1 MSATD
6 ANGRTYIA
14 HPGGSTEIDDSA
26 ASSPLPLLRLPRLR
40 GPPSCGLS
48 HCVAVTAA
56 LEAISWATHKRDGGK
71 FGQLGHGAG
80 ATAAESYEVRRVAMP
95 AEAAPIAVAAAGDQH
110 SAFVDADGAVWA
122 CGLDRWTQLGQ
133 PALWSKGA
141 VWHKTPRKVAAL
153 DGTRIVDV
161 DCGSDH
167 TIALDEQRR
176 VWAWGR
182 GEHGQLF
189 GPENRPFTAQ
199 PTVSRALSGDGAA
212 AIVARG
218 DCSCAAS
225 AAAGA
230 LRCVGR
236 CDERR
241 MQLALAQKRSRPLV
255 AH

>member
-1 MSATD
+1 MGHAQ
-6 ANGRTYIA
+6 AR
-14 HPGGSTEIDDSA
+14 
-26 ASSPLPLLRLPRLR
+26 RWR
-40 GPPSCGLS
+40 
-48 HCVAVTAA
+48 
-56 LEAISWATHKRDGGK
+56 

-189 GPENRPFTAQ
+189 GRRTGR
-199 PTVSRALSGDGAA
+199 SR
-212 AIVARG
+212 
-218 DCSCAAS
+218 
-225 AAAGA
+225 
-230 LRCVGR
+230 
-236 CDERR
+236 
-241 MQLALAQKRSRPLV
+241 RSRPSR
-255 AH
+255 AR